1 MPIKEEHPPAAAKR
15 DGTQPVAKHVGG
27 VNDQLGGVD
36 PEVDENLMRLAGG
49 P

>member
-1 MPIKEEHPPAAAKR
+1 MEKKAPSATASVAAAETT
-15 DGTQPVAKHVGG
+15 GKHVGG

-36 PEVDENLMRLAGG
+36 PDVDANLMRLSGG